1 LRPGNDGLDVAG
13 KNKVPASH
21 DRRLILGG
29 FSFFGSFLMPGENG
43 QCTEIN

>member
-1 LRPGNDGLDVAG
+1 VVG
-13 KNKVPASH
+13 KSNIPASH
-21 DRRLILGG
+21 EPPLILGG